1 MSDCTGDSLFIS
13 MLRLLRSSRS
23 AEIHKKIVRALKA
36 PYSHEALAFLGRRL
50 RDVNGEVIVL
60 VFSQL
65 ASEGVTIE
73 DFPSAE
79 ARLLV
84 LKEGLS
90 SNDEQVREACI
101 KFYSPTVLKY
111 RDNLATLFEMID
123 ARLAFINQY
132 YTRVPCLVILAIFQI
147 LPDEM
152 IILNYI
158 EKVVF
163 AKLYKMIPGE
173 PKEDVEMNEEDQ
185 PPSPPTTDYIT
196 FEELYFTRLTYE
208 ITQDSSSRR
217 LPEYVD
223 RMFDI
228 LPEID
233 RYKTIL
239 YAIAEMP
246 EKGHPVVSRAIK
258 DDKETKPHPKGEEGF
273 TRRAILGEWVKFS
286 LQMDI
291 KEETIRQNLISLCF
305 ELISRV
311 EYSYSDYEHLLR

>member
-13 MLRLLRSSRS
+13 MLRLLGSSRS
-23 AEIHKKIVRALKA
+23 AEIRKRIVRALKA

-163 AKLYKMIPGE
+163 PKLYKMIPGE
-173 PKEDVEMNEEDQ
+173 LPKEGVEMN
-185 PPSPPTTDYIT
+185 
-196 FEELYFTRLTYE
+196 
-208 ITQDSSSRR
+208 
-217 LPEYVD
+217 
-223 RMFDI
+223 
-228 LPEID
+228 
-233 RYKTIL
+233 
-239 YAIAEMP
+239 
-246 EKGHPVVSRAIK
+246 
-258 DDKETKPHPKGEEGF
+258 
-273 TRRAILGEWVKFS
+273 
-286 LQMDI
+286 
-291 KEETIRQNLISLCF
+291 
-305 ELISRV
+305 
-311 EYSYSDYEHLLR
+311 